1 MNPMTNSAWLV
12 PIPPANAATGTQS
25 ATVDC
30 RGYDRVRVWG
40 QRVKFGTRQPKMV
53 FRVRY
58 CASTNTFASGTA
70 FSTAL
75 GVSAAA
81 LSTTIA
87 RGFDIDLQGVGPY
100 LTVLLSTATASGALG
115 VFAIPYS
122 GKYNPTGSSTTGIS
136 GFTSLTFSPAQP

>member
-1 MNPMTNSAWLV
+1 MNIHANMGWLT
-12 PIPPANAATGTQS
+12 PIPPANVATGTLS

-30 RGYDRVRVWG
+30 RGYDRCRVWA

-58 CASTNTFASGTA
+58 CTSTNTFASGTA

-81 LSTTIA
+81 LSTTVA
-87 RGFDIDLQGVGPY
+87 RGFDIDMTGVGPY
-100 LTVLLSTATASGALG
+100 LTVLLSTATASGATG
-115 VFAIPYS
+115 VLAIPYNS
-122 GKYNPTGSSTTGIS
+122 KYNPTGTSTTGIA
-136 GFTSLTFSPAQP
+136 GFTSLTYSPAQP